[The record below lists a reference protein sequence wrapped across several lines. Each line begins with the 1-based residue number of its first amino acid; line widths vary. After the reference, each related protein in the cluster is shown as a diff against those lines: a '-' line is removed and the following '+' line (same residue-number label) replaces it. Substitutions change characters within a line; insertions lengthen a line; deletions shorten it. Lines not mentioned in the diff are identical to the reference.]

1 MVEFDGRDTLH
12 EYIFI
17 DEAGFNLTKRRRRGR
32 NIIGRCAIVEVPGQ
46 RGGNVTLCA
55 AISHHGVLHHH
66 ATLGP
71 YNTQHL
77 LDFLNRLYGSI
88 IQHEAREPGWAE
100 QPQYVVIWDNVSFH
114 RAVLVRYWFNGHPRF
129 SNMFLPAYS
138 PFLNPIGGV
147 FSAWR
152 WKVYDRNPYERANLL
167 QAMEESC
174 GDIAI

>member
-1 MVEFDGRDTLH
+1 MYSNIFLQNMFEFDGWDTLH
-12 EYIFI
+12 ECIFI
-17 DEAGFNLTKRRRRGR
+17 DEAGFNLTKRGR
-32 NIIGRCAIVEVPGQ
+32 NIIGRSAIVEVPGQ

-88 IQHEAREPGWAE
+88 IQHEAREPGRAE

-114 RAVLVRYWFNGHPRF
+114 RAALVRNWFNDHPRF
-129 SNMFLPAYS
+129 FYQHTPHSSIP
-138 PFLNPIGGV
+138 
-147 FSAWR
+147 
-152 WKVYDRNPYERANLL
+152 
-167 QAMEESC
+167 
-174 GDIAI
+174 